1 MAERRSSKRISA
13 HLKVW
18 CEHEELT
25 LLTTT
30 VSLAKNGLFLRSSRP
45 FEAGTALVLTI
56 EELGMVAH
64 AEVRCCLGTRC
75 SQQPGIGVE
84 LVRFERGAVAYE
96 RYLEQNASRSGEHRL
111 HL

>member
-1 MAERRSSKRISA
+1 MAERRSSKRIPA

-25 LLTTT
+25 LLTST
-30 VSLAKNGLFLRSSRP
+30 VSLAKNGLFLRTSRP
-45 FEAGTALVLTI
+45 FAPGTALVLTI
-56 EELGMVAH
+56 EELGVLAH
-64 AEVRCCLGTRC
+64 AEVRWCLSR
-75 SQQPGIGVE
+75 SDSAQPGIGLQ
-84 LVRFERGAVAYE
+84 LVRFERGAAAYE